1 MAQDDQFQKGKGGGQ
16 SQRDRRAPDGSVP
29 TGPFPT
35 DKKDQ
40 YLAQAAQRA
49 ASRNSGAPSPVSPGG
64 FGAPGGGGFGAPGG
78 GGFGA
83 PSSPPQNASKPFAG
97 FSNNS
102 QAPTKQPPPASQQP
116 TKPFA
121 GLGQASTAPAPFG
134 APPSAPAKP
143 FGGMP
148 SAPPGSF
155 GAQQSAP
162 PGSFSAQQSAPP
174 GSFGAQQS
182 APPGSFGAQQSAPPG
197 SFGAQQSAP
206 PGAFGAPPSAPPGPF
221 GAPPSAPPGPFG
233 APPSAPPGPF
243 GAPPSAPPGPFGAPP
258 SAPPGPFGAP
268 PSAPPGPFGAPPSAP
283 PGPFGAPPSTPPL
296 PASSP
301 NNELSG
307 RSLTARGQVRQQLAS
322 NSGGLSSLVN
332 SNSNSVAPSNQ
343 TNMGQGASNLSSM
356 PGGLPQGGLTAPLP
370 TGFASPTSQKP
381 TVPSAPFSGFTN
393 PQASVGGSG
402 PFGANP
408 MQSNAFG
415 APNQQ
420 GSNNGSLGLN
430 LPSGFNS
437 APPQAAGTPFGG
449 LSGPNLGNP
458 QLSAQATG
466 FSPQGHAGGGQ
477 AGLNTPLGPPQ
488 GMYEEEESNEP
499 KMLDLSLTEDP
510 RLWAPIDVPTTPK
523 AKERAFNT
531 LATSRQLNQNLAQPE
546 LRKTNFYGDHY
557 DPQNPDE
564 LDPIKG
570 ALNQRHI
577 RRRLNSPEEFDDE
590 IFAWSISGWS
600 IAHAQD
606 RLRFLRNNLWMPE
619 SYVKR
624 DGVDEV
630 FDACIES
637 GKKSL
642 LISGEEGCGKTSLI
656 ANWVDRLIENVRK
669 RAQNDP
675 IAPRQS
681 LHNYEGDII
690 VFLHGK
696 GDYQGPSELSAE
708 SLLCE
713 LIARRTYLEQRY
725 DHLPELLDRL
735 AREVLTPD
743 PIKPFYARASHLRH
757 MRSKIVRKVWIILDG
772 IDDADRGNE
781 LIKVIDEN
789 LAYFTQSP
797 QIQLVMSMRWRSYQ
811 LLSRRVMGE
820 APSKRDSFYNSR
832 YLFNPDDLTPEG
844 YETDP
849 LSDFRDQFPG
859 VFVRP
864 FRVEELKHAYQVRQ
878 RHRPARACTMSFDR
892 IQKPLD
898 DLLRNPQLLNLYH
911 DVFKGREHA
920 PTKLTQPAI
929 YDAYIR
935 GLGRHFPNAVNWVHK
950 IATQMYESHSAMI
963 EPEAT
968 DSGRPI
974 PLDKLA
980 NNTGCLNPVFRPN
993 EEGEGV
999 TLVGYAF
1006 AIPGLY
1012 EHLIYL
1018 HLKNQI
1024 APRPLPN
1031 GDDMRYWATQ
1041 IIDPMGIELGALLD
1055 AVTLIAIE
1063 LVDKGEEDPL
1073 LPLIEVPHRQVRN
1086 HILVNVFRRLGFK
1099 NKGTEQGRKLIK
1111 RFMESWSEHALQSG
1125 LESALL
1131 EPVADALRQ
1140 LTEAGVHEPA
1150 ALIATHSDRVIQA
1163 LIKAEPDEPT
1173 YRKFLSQFMR
1183 VRGTID
1189 QLSGRIPDAIQ
1200 NLEKAL
1206 ESEQKLAKDE
1216 PSVRHL
1222 KQLSESLGKIGVLHQ
1237 EVGDMDQAL
1246 VCFKYTSLIDETLAM
1261 ELPNQTHMLSYIE
1274 SLNRLGILHQELEDF
1289 ESALEDF
1296 QSAVGIGRKALK
1308 SKTSN
1313 RVRELVS
1320 QSLQREGAIFQHLE
1334 EFDNAVTCFR
1344 ESIHVEEEIVK
1355 ADPSV
1360 DRLRMLCMTLNYL
1373 GSLHRVHENFESAFK
1388 IFKRSMSIFGTLQR
1402 DEDRFECKDEICDT
1416 YNQMGELHG
1425 DLGELEEALS
1435 YFKRVLDLHR
1445 IAVKE
1450 DPKPEYRKELSAAL
1464 VKVGDIHQALDQYDD
1479 ALDAFQQS
1487 LEVSRALME
1496 QHPNIQHRRNW
1507 VFTLT
1512 RIAEIYKVFGQLE
1525 ESAHLF
1531 ERAQHTYQNLIIE
1544 VPTILHRKELS
1555 LTLGHLG
1562 DLHRHFRRIESALD
1576 CFQRALTLNEEILQD
1591 EPYLDH
1597 QRDLSILYL
1606 KVGDIHQELSRAN
1619 QAIENFQKALEL
1631 QRELVELDPIPLHRR
1646 ELYLTLSRIGEMYHA
1661 FHQYESALASY
1672 HAAMEINQEL
1682 IDEMATANR
1691 RHEQAVLNIKAGDVY
1706 RDGKRYEEGLEH
1718 YQFALS
1724 LYEELIEEAPIPLHH
1739 RGRQIAFSRINALRL
1754 DQQRLTGIPATPE
1767 LLQEYYGHQ
1776 EDPHNFGQNDPNFM
1790 RSRSLDGLTPIGS
1803 AGSFGQQS
1811 ALRAP
1816 SVAHLNNEGDGY

>member
-1 MAQDDQFQKGKGGGQ
+1 M
-16 SQRDRRAPDGSVP
+16 
-29 TGPFPT
+29 
-35 DKKDQ
+35 
-40 YLAQAAQRA
+40 
-49 ASRNSGAPSPVSPGG
+49 
-64 FGAPGGGGFGAPGG
+64 
-78 GGFGA
+78 
-83 PSSPPQNASKPFAG
+83 
-97 FSNNS
+97 
-102 QAPTKQPPPASQQP
+102 
-116 TKPFA
+116 
-121 GLGQASTAPAPFG
+121 
-134 APPSAPAKP
+134 
-143 FGGMP
+143 
-148 SAPPGSF
+148 
-155 GAQQSAP
+155 
-162 PGSFSAQQSAPP
+162 
-174 GSFGAQQS
+174 
-182 APPGSFGAQQSAPPG
+182 
-197 SFGAQQSAP
+197 
-206 PGAFGAPPSAPPGPF
+206 
-221 GAPPSAPPGPFG
+221 
-233 APPSAPPGPF
+233 
-243 GAPPSAPPGPFGAPP
+243 
-258 SAPPGPFGAP
+258 
-268 PSAPPGPFGAPPSAP
+268 
-283 PGPFGAPPSTPPL
+283 

-301 NNELSG
+301 SNDLSG

-322 NSGGLSSLVN
+322 NTGGLSSLVN
-332 SNSNSVAPSNQ
+332 SNSGAGAPPASQNNS
-343 TNMGQGASNLSSM
+343 GQGASNLTSM
-356 PGGLPQGGLTAPLP
+356 ANALPQGGLTAPLP
-370 TGFASPTSQKP
+370 TGFASSPSQNMPT
-381 TVPSAPFSGFTN
+381 PSPSSTPFGGFTS
-393 PQASVGGSG
+393 PQMPTPGGSG
-402 PFGANP
+402 PFGANT
-408 MQSNAFG
+408 QGNAFG
-415 APNQQ
+415 APSPQ
-420 GSNNGSLGLN
+420 GANSGSVGLN

-437 APPQAAGTPFGG
+437 APPQAAPMQFGS
-449 LSGPNLGNP
+449 LANSNQGNP
-458 QLSAQATG
+458 QLSAQANG
-466 FSPQGHAGGGQ
+466 FGPPGQ
-477 AGLNTPLGPPQ
+477 AGLQTPLGPPQ
-488 GMYEEEESNEP
+488 GAYEEEEANEP

-564 LDPIKG
+564 QDPIKG

-590 IFAWSISGWS
+590 MFAWSISGWS

-630 FDACIES
+630 FDACIDS

-642 LISGEEGCGKTSLI
+642 LISGEEGSGKTSLI
-656 ANWVDRLIENVRK
+656 ANWVDRLIESVRK

-675 IAPRQS
+675 ISPRQS

-708 SLLCE
+708 ALLCE

-772 IDDADRGNE
+772 IDDADRGTE

-789 LAYFTQSP
+789 LAYFTQSTE
-797 QIQLVMSMRWRSYQ
+797 IQLVMSMRWRSYQ

-864 FRVEELKHAYQVRQ
+864 FREEESKHAYQVRQ
-878 RHRPARACTMSFDR
+878 RHRPARACTMSFER

-898 DLLRNPQLLNLYH
+898 ELLRNPQLLNLYH

-968 DSGRPI
+968 DGGRPI

-980 NNTGCLNPVFRPN
+980 NNTGSLDPVFRPN

-999 TLVGYAF
+999 TLVGYSF

-1031 GDDMRYWATQ
+1031 GDDLRYWATQ
-1041 IIDPMGIELGALLD
+1041 VIDPMGIELGALLD

-1063 LVDKGEEDPL
+1063 LVDKGEEGPL

-1111 RFMESWSEHALQSG
+1111 RFMESWSDHALQSG

-1150 ALIATHSDRVIQA
+1150 ALMATHSDRVIQT
-1163 LIKAEPDEPT
+1163 LVKTEPDEPT

-1246 VCFKYTSLIDETLAM
+1246 VCFKYTSLIDETLAT
-1261 ELPNQTHMLSYIE
+1261 ELPNLTHMLSYIE

-1296 QSAVGIGRKALK
+1296 QSAVGVGRKALK

-1334 EFDNAVTCFR
+1334 EFDNAVICFR
-1344 ESIHVEEEIVK
+1344 ESIHVEEDIVK

-1360 DRLRMLCMTLNYL
+1360 ERLRMLCMTLNYL
-1373 GSLHRVHENFESAFK
+1373 GSLHRVHENYESAFK

-1435 YFKRVLDLHR
+1435 FFRRVLDLHR
-1445 IAVKE
+1445 IAVKQ

-1464 VKVGDIHQALDQYDD
+1464 VKVGDIHQALDQYDN

-1531 ERAQHTYQNLIIE
+1531 ERAQHTYQNLIVE
-1544 VPTILHRKELS
+1544 VPTVLHRKELS

-1562 DLHRHFRRIESALD
+1562 DLHKHFRRVESALD

-1682 IDEMATANR
+1682 IDEIATTNR

-1724 LYEELIEEAPIPLHH
+1724 LYEELIEEAPIPLNH

-1776 EDPHNFGQNDPNFM
+1776 EDPGSFGQTDPNFM

-1803 AGSFGQQS
+1803 AVNLGQQS

>member
-1 MAQDDQFQKGKGGGQ
+1 MAQDDQSRKGNTGGR
-16 SQRDRRAPDGSVP
+16 QRGRDTYRPGESVP

-35 DKKDQ
+35 EKRDQ

-49 ASRNSGAPSPVSPGG
+49 ANRNSGAPAPVSSDATQGG
-64 FGAPGGGGFGAPGG
+64 FGAPQGGFGAPQ

-83 PSSPPQNASKPFAG
+83 PQGGRGTNL
-97 FSNNS
+97 NS
-102 QAPTKQPPPASQQP
+102 ADTTQP
-116 TKPFA
+116 TKPFS
-121 GLGQASTAPAPFG
+121 GIASP
-134 APPSAPAKP
+134 
-143 FGGMP
+143 
-148 SAPPGSF
+148 
-155 GAQQSAP
+155 
-162 PGSFSAQQSAPP
+162 
-174 GSFGAQQS
+174 
-182 APPGSFGAQQSAPPG
+182 
-197 SFGAQQSAP
+197 SAP
-206 PGAFGAPPSAPPGPF
+206 PGAFGAPPSAPPRPF
-221 GAPPSAPPGPFG
+221 GAPPSAPPGAFG
-233 APPSAPPGPF
+233 APPSAPPRPF
-243 GAPPSAPPGPFGAPP
+243 GAPPSAAPGPFGSSP
-258 SAPPGPFGAP
+258 SGTQMPFGAP
-268 PSAPPGPFGAPPSAP
+268 SPAPSGSD
-283 PGPFGAPPSTPPL
+283 
-296 PASSP
+296 
-301 NNELSG
+301 LSG
-307 RSLTARGQVRQQLAS
+307 RALTARGQIRQELSSAS
-322 NSGGLSSLVN
+322 TGLSSLTQSFGQGEN
-332 SNSNSVAPSNQ
+332 SNVQ
-343 TNMGQGASNLSSM
+343 GGRGASNLSSM
-356 PGGLPQGGLTAPLP
+356 PQALPQGGLTSSYGGLGALSAQSTPAMMTPVTPTPTGANFGSPTAPATQGGGPFGGAPSSPHLSQQKIGGQFGQQGMTGAPGLNLP
-370 TGFASPTSQKP
+370 TGFNNTPTQAP
-381 TVPSAPFSGFTN
+381 PQSAQAFSGFN
-393 PQASVGGSG
+393 G
-402 PFGANP
+402 F
-408 MQSNAFG
+408 
-415 APNQQ
+415 NQPTQ
-420 GSNNGSLGLN
+420 V
-430 LPSGFNS
+430 PSG
-437 APPQAAGTPFGG
+437 TP
-449 LSGPNLGNP
+449 
-458 QLSAQATG
+458 TG
-466 FSPQGHAGGGQ
+466 FTSSQMGGVYSPQPT
-477 AGLNTPLGPPQ
+477 LNSEPRKEALSDG
-488 GMYEEEESNEP
+488 P

-510 RLWAPIDVPTTPK
+510 RLWAPIDVPTTPR

-531 LATSRQLNQNLAQPE
+531 LASSRQLNQNLAQPE

-564 LDPIKG
+564 IDPIKG
-570 ALNQRHI
+570 AMNQRHI

-590 IFAWSISGWS
+590 MFAWSISGWS
-600 IAHAQD
+600 IAHTQD
-606 RLRFLRNNLWMPE
+606 RLRFLRNHLWMPE

-624 DGVDEV
+624 EGVDEV
-630 FDACIES
+630 FDACINS
-637 GKKSL
+637 GKKAL
-642 LISGEEGCGKTSLI
+642 LISGGEGSGKTSLI
-656 ANWVDRLIENVRK
+656 AQWVDRLIEKIRH

-675 IAPRQS
+675 IKPRQS
-681 LHNYEGDII
+681 LHNYHGDIV

-696 GDYQGPSELSAE
+696 GDYQGPTELSSEA
-708 SLLCE
+708 LLCE
-713 LIARRTYLEQRY
+713 LIARRTYLDQRF
-725 DHLPELLDRL
+725 DHIPELLDRL
-735 AREVLTPD
+735 TREVLTPD

-757 MRSKIVRKVWIILDG
+757 MRDKNIRKIWIILDG
-772 IDDADRGNE
+772 IDEADRGAD
-781 LIKVIDEN
+781 LVKVIDEN
-789 LAYFTQSP
+789 LAYFVQSGHV
-797 QIQLVMSMRWRSYQ
+797 QLVMSMRWRSYQ

-820 APSKRDSFYNSR
+820 APSKRDSFHNSR

-844 YETDP
+844 YELDP
-849 LSDFRDQFPG
+849 LSDFREQFPG
-859 VFVRP
+859 IFLRP
-864 FRVEELKHAYQVRQ
+864 FRPQELKHAYQVRQ
-878 RHRPARACTMSFDR
+878 RQRPARACTMSFER
-892 IQKPLD
+892 IQSPLD
-898 DLLRNPQLLNLYH
+898 ELLQTPQLLSLYH

-950 IATQMYESHSAMI
+950 VATQMYEAHSTMI

-968 DSGRPI
+968 DGGRPI

-980 NNTGCLNPVFRPN
+980 NNTGCLSPVFRPN

-999 TLVGYAF
+999 ALVGYSF

-1018 HLKNQI
+1018 QLKNQI
-1024 APRPLPN
+1024 APRPMPN

-1041 IIDPMGIELGALLD
+1041 VIDPMGTELGPLLD
-1055 AVTLIAIE
+1055 AVTLIALE
-1063 LVDKGEEDPL
+1063 LVNQGEEGPL

-1086 HILVNVFRRLGFK
+1086 HILVNVFRRLGIK
-1099 NKGTEQGRKLIK
+1099 HKGSEQGKKIIK
-1111 RFMESWSEHALQSG
+1111 RFMEEWSDHALQSG

-1140 LTEAGVHEPA
+1140 LTEAGIHESA
-1150 ALIATHSDRVIQA
+1150 ALMATHTDRVIQT

-1200 NLEKAL
+1200 SLERAL

-1222 KQLSESLGKIGVLHQ
+1222 KQLSESLGKIGILHQ

-1246 VCFKYTSLIDETLAM
+1246 VCFKYTSLIDQTLAN
-1261 ELPNQTHMLSYIE
+1261 ELPNLQHMLSYIE

-1296 QSAVGIGRKALK
+1296 QTAVNVGKRALK

-1334 EFDNAVTCFR
+1334 EFDYAVNCFR
-1344 ESIHVEEEIVK
+1344 ESIFMEEDIVK

-1360 DRLRMLCMTLNYL
+1360 ERLRMLCMTLNYL
-1373 GSLHRVHENFESAFK
+1373 GSLHRVHEDYEQAFK
-1388 IFKRSMSIFGTLQR
+1388 VFKRSMSIFDTLQK

-1416 YNQMGELHG
+1416 YNQVGELHG
-1425 DLGELEEALS
+1425 DLGELDEALK
-1435 YFKRVLDLHR
+1435 YFEKVLDLHR
-1445 IAVKE
+1445 IAVKQ
-1450 DPKPEYRKELSAAL
+1450 DPSPDFRKDLSAAL
-1464 VKVGDIHQALDQYDD
+1464 VKVGDIHQALDHYDQ

-1512 RIAEIYKVFGQLE
+1512 RIAEIYKIFGQLE

-1576 CFQRALTLNEEILQD
+1576 CFQRALTLNEEILQE

-1597 QRDLSILYL
+1597 QRDLSILFL
-1606 KVGDIHQELSRAN
+1606 KVGDIHQEMSRAN
-1619 QAIENFQKALEL
+1619 QAIESFQKALEL

-1682 IDEMATANR
+1682 IDEMATGNR

-1718 YQFALS
+1718 YHFS
-1724 LYEELIEEAPIPLHH
+1724 LEVYEELIDEAPIPLHH

-1767 LLQEYYGHQ
+1767 LLQEYYVGQ
-1776 EDPHNFGQNDPNFM
+1776 GKKEMDPLFTDPNFLGQ
-1790 RSRSLDGLTPIGS
+1790 RSFEGLTPIGNT
-1803 AGSFGQQS
+1803 GGIGQDLQS

-1816 SVAHLNNEGDGY
+1816 SIHHLNRDGDGY

>member
-1 MAQDDQFQKGKGGGQ
+1 MAQNDQFPKGKGGGQ
-16 SQRDRRAPDGSVP
+16 SQGDRYTPGESVP

-35 DKKDQ
+35 EKKDQ

-49 ASRNSGAPSPVSPGG
+49 ASRNSGAPGPMSPSGG
-64 FGAPGGGGFGAPGG
+64 FGAPSGGVFGAPSG

-83 PSSPPQNASKPFAG
+83 PSSGGFGAPNGGGQGASSPFSG
-97 FSNNS
+97 FPNSS
-102 QAPTKQPPPASQQP
+102 QAPTKQPLPASQQA

-121 GLGQASTAPAPFG
+121 GLGQPSTSPA
-134 APPSAPAKP
+134 
-143 FGGMP
+143 
-148 SAPPGSF
+148 
-155 GAQQSAP
+155 
-162 PGSFSAQQSAPP
+162 
-174 GSFGAQQS
+174 
-182 APPGSFGAQQSAPPG
+182 
-197 SFGAQQSAP
+197 
-206 PGAFGAPPSAPPGPF
+206 PF

-243 GAPPSAPPGPFGAPP
+243 GAAPSAPP
-258 SAPPGPFGAP
+258 
-268 PSAPPGPFGAPPSAP
+268 
-283 PGPFGAPPSTPPL
+283 L
-296 PASSP
+296 PAAAPSGD
-301 NNELSG
+301 LSG
-307 RSLTARGQVRQQLAS
+307 RSLTARGQVRQQLAG
-322 NSGGLSSLVN
+322 NTGGLSSLVDSSAN
-332 SNSNSVAPSNQ
+332 GNPTQ
-343 TNMGQGASNLSSM
+343 TTPNPTGGGASNLSSM

-370 TGFASPTSQKP
+370 TGFASSAPQGGLPTP
-381 TVPSAPFSGFTN
+381 TSAPFGGQFSA
-393 PQASVGGSG
+393 PQASSAG

-408 MQSNAFG
+408 ASGNTFG
-415 APNQQ
+415 APNSQ
-420 GSNNGSLGLN
+420 GTNGNLGLN

-437 APPQAAGTPFGG
+437 SPPQAAPAPFGG
-449 LSGPNLGNP
+449 LATAHQANP

-466 FSPQGHAGGGQ
+466 YAPQGQ
-477 AGLNTPLGPPQ
+477 AGLQAGLQAPLGPLQ
-488 GMYEEEESNEP
+488 GEEEELNEH
-499 KMLDLSLTEDP
+499 KMLELTLTEDP

-531 LATSRQLNQNLAQPE
+531 LATSRQLNQHLAQPE

-642 LISGEEGCGKTSLI
+642 LVSGEEGCGKTSLI
-656 ANWVDRLIENVRK
+656 ANWVDRLIETVRK

-675 IAPRQS
+675 ISPRQS

-757 MRSKIVRKVWIILDG
+757 MRSKTVRKVWIILDG
-772 IDDADRGNE
+772 IDDADRGSE

-797 QIQLVMSMRWRSYQ
+797 QVQLVMSMRWRSYQ

-849 LSDFRDQFPG
+849 LADFREQFPG
-859 VFVRP
+859 VYVRP
-864 FRVEELKHAYQVRQ
+864 FRPDELKHAYQVRQ
-878 RHRPARACTMSFDR
+878 RQRPARACTMSFDR
-892 IQKPLD
+892 IQNPLD
-898 DLLRNPQLLNLYH
+898 ELLRNPQLLNLYH

-950 IATQMYESHSAMI
+950 IASQMYESHSEII

-968 DSGRPI
+968 DGGRPI

-980 NNTGCLNPVFRPN
+980 NNTGSLTPIFRPN

-999 TLVGYAF
+999 TLIGYAF

-1041 IIDPMGIELGALLD
+1041 VIDPMGIELGALLD

-1063 LVDKGEEDPL
+1063 LVDKGEEGPL

-1099 NKGTEQGRKLIK
+1099 NQGTEQGRKLIK
-1111 RFMESWSEHALQSG
+1111 RFMESWSDHALQSG
-1125 LESALL
+1125 LESAFL

-1140 LTEAGVHEPA
+1140 LTEAGIHEPA
-1150 ALIATHSDRVIQA
+1150 ALMATHSDRVIQA

-1246 VCFKYTSLIDETLAM
+1246 VCFKYTSLIDETLAT
-1261 ELPNQTHMLSYIE
+1261 ELPNLVHMLSYIE

-1296 QSAVGIGRKALK
+1296 QSAVGVGRKALK
-1308 SKTSN
+1308 SKASN

-1360 DRLRMLCMTLNYL
+1360 ERLRMLCMTLNYL
-1373 GSLHRVHENFESAFK
+1373 GSLHRVHENYESAFK
-1388 IFKRSMSIFGTLQR
+1388 IFKRSMSIFDTLQR

-1425 DLGELEEALS
+1425 DLGELEEALN

-1445 IAVKE
+1445 IAVKQ
-1450 DPKPEYRKELSAAL
+1450 DPQPDFRKELSAAL
-1464 VKVGDIHQALDQYDD
+1464 VKVGDIHQALDQYDA

-1531 ERAQHTYQNLIIE
+1531 ERAQHTYQNLIVE
-1544 VPTILHRKELS
+1544 VPTVLHRKELS

-1562 DLHRHFRRIESALD
+1562 DLHRHFRRVESALD

-1776 EDPHNFGQNDPNFM
+1776 EAPASFGQNDPNFM

-1803 AGSFGQQS
+1803 AGSFDQQS

-1816 SVAHLNNEGDGY
+1816 SMAHLNNEGDGY